1 MGIHN
6 LDRMFSPKSI
16 AVIGAHQKPDS
27 IVDVMMR
34 NLKEGGFG
42 GEIFPV
48 NPHRSQIMGYNAFSS
63 VDAIPSPVDLGIIAT
78 DIADAPGIVE
88 SCGTAGMGGVVIVS
102 AGGKET
108 GAKGR
113 EIETA
118 IRQKAEAF
126 GLRVIGPNC
135 IGIINS
141 RTFLNASLSHRMPIP
156 GKTAFIS
163 QSGAICSSILDLSTT
178 DQIGFSHV
186 VSLGSMLDV
195 DFGDV
200 IDYLGSDPYVGSIV
214 MYVECLSHFRYFMS
228 AARAVSRV
236 KPIIAL
242 KSGRT
247 QSGAI
252 AAACHTGA
260 VAGVDAIYD
269 AAFKRAGIVRVKT
282 FEELFDCSELLAK
295 QPPPA
300 GAGLAIITNAGGP
313 GVMAVDMLQDYG
325 QAPAVLSSET
335 FQKLDQVLPAYWSR
349 SNPVDIMGDAS
360 PERYLKAVDIC
371 LNAPEVNG
379 VLVLFSPLAMSEPVR
394 IAASLSAYLQ
404 DKPKSV
410 ITSWMG
416 GESVKPA
423 RLIFNRASI
432 PTFDTPERAVRAFM
446 DLYRYARNI
455 EVLQEIPP
463 KFHRRLEF
471 NRDKARSL
479 VEAHIQSCCHEMT
492 EIESK
497 DLLAAY
503 GIPVNPALFAASE
516 DEAVQKAIET
526 GFPLALKIFPSA
538 ISHKSD
544 PNGIHL
550 NIQNPLEVRLA
561 FQNLMASAKSFHPL
575 PGIQGITHQPML
587 NLPHHELK
595 ISAKKDPDFGPVL
608 MFGTG
613 GDMFDVFKDHAF
625 ALPPINRHLA
635 RILIEETQISK
646 LLKGFRNLPSARIE
660 LLEEILMRVSQL
672 VTDIE
677 HIEELDINPLFL
689 GDTWASAVDAR
700 VIVGPSSTPSPLHL
714 VISPYPNEFEKKVFR
729 EGFGE
734 LLIRPIRPEDAPL
747 LLSLYESLSP
757 RSIYMRFFTPLRS
770 FQNSMLVRF
779 TQIDYDREIALV
791 AIQEI
796 EGEEKMLGVARVIL
810 DIKPRHGEFS
820 VIVSDAC
827 QGKGIGAELLSQ
839 CLSIAKGRGVESVM
853 GVVLTENTQML
864 TLGRK
869 LGFKIARVPC
879 TSEYELTIN
888 LKDAAKIT
896 V

>member
-1 MGIHN
+1 MSIHN
-6 LDRMFSPKSI
+6 LDRMFRPKSI
-16 AVIGAHQKPDS
+16 AVIGARQKPDS
-27 IVDVMMR
+27 IGAIIMR

-42 GEIFPV
+42 GDIFPV
-48 NPHRSQIMGYNAFSS
+48 NPRHSQIMGYKAFSS
-63 VDAIPSPVDLGIIAT
+63 VAAIPLPVDLGIIAT
-78 DIADAPGIVE
+78 DISEAPGIVE
-88 SCGTAGMGGVVIVS
+88 ACGIVAMGGVIIVS

-113 EIETA
+113 EIEAA
-118 IRQKAEAF
+118 IRRKADAF
-126 GLRVIGPNC
+126 GVRVIGPNC

-141 RTFLNASLSHRMPIP
+141 RSFLNASMSHHMPIP

-186 VSLGSMLDV
+186 ISLGSMLDV
-195 DFGDV
+195 GFGDV

-214 MYVECLSHFRYFMS
+214 MYVECLSHFRNFMS

-247 QSGAI
+247 HSGAI
-252 AAACHTGA
+252 AAASHTGA

-300 GAGLAIITNAGGP
+300 GTGLAIITNAGGP

-325 QAPAVLSSET
+325 QEPAVLSSDT

-360 PERYLKAVDIC
+360 PERYMKAVDIC
-371 LNAPEVNG
+371 LNAPEVSG
-379 VLVLFSPLAMSEPVR
+379 LLILFSPLAMSEPVR

-423 RLIFNRASI
+423 RLIFNRAGI

-471 NRDKARSL
+471 DRDKARYL
-479 VEAHIQSCCHEMT
+479 VDAHIQSGCHEMP

-497 DLLAAY
+497 ALLAAY
-503 GIPVNPALFAASE
+503 GIPVNPA
-516 DEAVQKAIET
+516 
-526 GFPLALKIFPSA
+526 PS
-538 ISHKSD
+538 
-544 PNGIHL
+544 
-550 NIQNPLEVRLA
+550 
-561 FQNLMASAKSFHPL
+561 M
-575 PGIQGITHQPML
+575 
-587 NLPHHELK
+587 PHHELK
-595 ISAKKDPDFGPVL
+595 IGAKKDPDFGPVL
-608 MFGTG
+608 IFGTG
-613 GDMFDVFKDHAF
+613 GNMSDVFSDHAY

-635 RILIEETQISK
+635 RKLIEETQISR
-646 LLKGFRNLPSARIE
+646 LLGGFRNLPPANIE

-689 GDTWASAVDAR
+689 GDTWASVVNAR
-700 VIVGPSSTPSPLHL
+700 VIVKPSSTPSPLHL
-714 VISPYPNEFEKKVFR
+714 VISPYPNEFENIVFR

-796 EGEEKMLGVARVIL
+796 EGEEKMLGVSRVIL
-810 DIKPRHGEFS
+810 DIKQSHAEFA

-839 CLSIAKGRGVESVM
+839 CLTIAKGRGIESVM

-864 TLGRK
+864 ALGRK
-869 LGFKIARVPC
+869 LGFKISRVPGA
-879 TSEYELTIN
+879 SEYELTIN
-888 LKDAAKIT
+888 FKDAAKT
-896 V
+896 ST

>member
-6 LDRMFSPKSI
+6 LDRMFRPKSI
-16 AVIGAHQKPDS
+16 AVIGARQKPDS
-27 IVDVMMR
+27 IGAIMMR

-42 GEIFPV
+42 GDIFPV
-48 NPHRSQIMGYNAFSS
+48 NSRRSHIMGYKTFNS

-78 DIADAPGIVE
+78 DITTAPGIVE
-88 SCGTAGMGGVVIVS
+88 ACGIVGMGGVVIVS

-113 EIETA
+113 KIEAA
-118 IRQKAEAF
+118 IRKKAEAF

-141 RTFLNASLSHRMPIP
+141 RLFLNASMFHRMQDVSSGP

-163 QSGAICSSILDLSTT
+163 QSGGICSSILDLSVT
-178 DQIGFSHV
+178 DRIGFSHV
-186 VSLGSMLDV
+186 ISLGSMLDV
-195 DFGDV
+195 NFGDV

-214 MYVECLSHFRYFMS
+214 MYVECLSHLRNFMS

-236 KPIIAL
+236 KPIIAI
-242 KSGRT
+242 KAGRT
-247 QSGAI
+247 PSGAI
-252 AAACHTGA
+252 AAASHTGA

-295 QPPPA
+295 QPQPA
-300 GAGLAIITNAGGP
+300 GTGLAIITNAGGH

-335 FQKLDQVLPAYWSR
+335 LQKLGQVLPAYWSR
-349 SNPVDIMGDAS
+349 SNPVDILGNAT

-371 LNAPEVNG
+371 LNAPEVSG

-394 IAASLSAYLQ
+394 IAESLSTYFQ
-404 DKPKSV
+404 GKTKSI

-416 GESVKPA
+416 GESVEPA
-423 RLIFNRASI
+423 RLIFNRAGI

-471 NRDKARSL
+471 NRDKARCI
-479 VEAHIQSCCHEMT
+479 VEAHIQSGRHEMT
-492 EIESK
+492 EIDSK

-503 GIPVNPALFAASE
+503 GIPVNP
-516 DEAVQKAIET
+516 VPT
-526 GFPLALKIFPSA
+526 
-538 ISHKSD
+538 
-544 PNGIHL
+544 
-550 NIQNPLEVRLA
+550 
-561 FQNLMASAKSFHPL
+561 
-575 PGIQGITHQPML
+575 
-587 NLPHHELK
+587 LPHHELR
-595 ISAKKDPDFGPVL
+595 IGAKKNPDFGPVL
-608 MFGTG
+608 VFGTG
-613 GDMFDVFKDHAF
+613 GNLSDLFKDHAF

-635 RILIEETQISK
+635 RLLIAESQISK
-646 LLKGFRNLPSARIE
+646 RLGGSRNLPSACME

-689 GDTWASAVDAR
+689 GDTWASVVGAR
-700 VIVGPSSTPSPLHL
+700 VIVMHSSTPSPLHL
-714 VISPYPNEFEKKVFR
+714 IISPYPNEFENKVFR

-757 RSIYMRFFTPLRS
+757 HSIYMRFFTPLRS
-770 FQNSMLVRF
+770 FQHSMLVRY

-810 DIKPRHGEFS
+810 DIKQRHGEFA

-839 CLSIAKGRGVESVM
+839 CLSIAKGRGIESVM

-864 TLGRK
+864 ALGKK
-869 LGFKIARVPC
+869 LGFKIARVPDA
-879 TSEYELTIN
+879 SEYELTIN
-888 LKDAAKIT
+888 FKDAAKMT
-896 V
+896 A

>member
-1 MGIHN
+1 MAFTHQKGDIFMGIHN
-6 LDRMFSPKSI
+6 LDRIFNPKSI
-16 AVIGAHQKPDS
+16 AVIGARLKPDS
-27 IVDVMMR
+27 VGAIMMR

-48 NPHRSQIMGYNAFSS
+48 NPRRSEIMGYKSFSS
-63 VDAIPSPVDLGIIAT
+63 VEAIPSPVDLGIIAT

-88 SCGTAGMGGVVIVS
+88 ACGIAGMGGVVIVS

-108 GAKGR
+108 GVKGR
-113 EIETA
+113 QIEAT
-118 IRQKAEAF
+118 ILQKAEPF

-141 RTFLNASLSHRMPIP
+141 RTFLNASMSRRMPIP

-163 QSGAICSSILDLSTT
+163 QSGAICSSILDLSTS

-200 IDYLGSDPYVGSIV
+200 IDYLGSDPYVSSIV
-214 MYVECLSHFRYFMS
+214 MYVECLVRFRNFMS

-236 KPIIAL
+236 KPIIVL

-247 QSGAI
+247 HFGSI
-252 AAACHTGA
+252 AAAAHSGA
-260 VAGVDAIYD
+260 VSGVDAIYD

-295 QPPPA
+295 QSPPT
-300 GAGLAIITNAGGP
+300 GTGLAVITNAGGP

-325 QAPAVLSSET
+325 QAPAALCPET
-335 FQKLDQVLPAYWSR
+335 FQKLDQALPAYWSR

-371 LNAPEVNG
+371 LNAPEVSG
-379 VLVLFSPLAMSEPVR
+379 VLVLFSPLAMSEPSQ
-394 IAASLSAYLQ
+394 IAESLCTYLQ
-404 DKPKSV
+404 DKPKVV

-416 GESVKPA
+416 GESVAPA
-423 RLIFNRASI
+423 RLVFNRAGI

-446 DLYRYARNI
+446 DLYRYAQNI
-455 EVLQEIPP
+455 AVLQEIPP

-471 NRDKARSL
+471 DRNKARAL
-479 VEAHIQSCCHEMT
+479 VNTHIQECRSEIT
-492 EIESK
+492 EAESK

-503 GIPVNPALFAASE
+503 GIPFDP
-516 DEAVQKAIET
+516 
-526 GFPLALKIFPSA
+526 PPS
-538 ISHKSD
+538 
-544 PNGIHL
+544 
-550 NIQNPLEVRLA
+550 
-561 FQNLMASAKSFHPL
+561 L
-575 PGIQGITHQPML
+575 PY
-587 NLPHHELK
+587 HELK
-595 ISAKKDPDFGPVL
+595 IGAKKDADFGPVL
-608 MFGTG
+608 FFGTG
-613 GDMFDVFKDHAF
+613 GNLSDVFGDVAF

-635 RILIEETQISK
+635 KLCIQETRICKILGET
-646 LLKGFRNLPSARIE
+646 RHLPSACME
-660 LLEEILMRVSQL
+660 LLEEILMRLSQL

-677 HIEELDINPLFL
+677 HIAEIEINPLLL
-689 GDTWASAVDAR
+689 GDTWAAAVNTR
-700 VIVGPSSTPSPLHL
+700 VTIKPSPTPSPLHL
-714 VISPYPNEFEKKVFR
+714 VISPYPNEFENKVFR

-734 LLIRPIRPEDAPL
+734 LLVRPIRPEDAPL
-747 LLSLYESLSP
+747 LRSLYESLSP

-791 AIQEI
+791 AIQEND
-796 EGEEKMLGVARVIL
+796 GVEKMLGVSRVIL
-810 DIKPRHGEFS
+810 DVRQNHAEFA
-820 VIVSDAC
+820 VLVSDAC

-839 CLSIAKGRGVESVM
+839 CLSIANGRGIETVV
-853 GVVLTENTQML
+853 GVVLAENTQML
-864 TLGRK
+864 ALGRK
-869 LGFKIARVPC
+869 LGFKVARVPGC
-879 TSEYELTIN
+879 SEYELTIN
-888 LKDAAKIT
+888 FKEAAKMA

>member
-1 MGIHN
+1 
-6 LDRMFSPKSI
+6 
-16 AVIGAHQKPDS
+16 
-27 IVDVMMR
+27 
-34 NLKEGGFG
+34 
-42 GEIFPV
+42 
-48 NPHRSQIMGYNAFSS
+48 
-63 VDAIPSPVDLGIIAT
+63 VDLGIIAT
-78 DIADAPGIVE
+78 DITEAPGIVE
-88 SCGTAGMGGVVIVS
+88 ACGIAGMGGVVIVS
-102 AGGKET
+102 AGGKEA
-108 GAKGR
+108 GVKGI
-113 EIETA
+113 EIESA
-118 IRQKAEAF
+118 IRQKAEPY

-141 RTFLNASLSHRMPIP
+141 RTFLNASMSHRMPIP

-163 QSGAICSSILDLSTT
+163 QSGAICSSILDLSTS
-178 DQIGFSHV
+178 DQRRSASVGFSHV

-214 MYVECLSHFRYFMS
+214 MYIECLSHFRNFMS

-247 QSGAI
+247 KSGAI
-252 AAACHTGA
+252 AAASHTGA

-269 AAFKRAGIVRVKT
+269 AAFKRAGIVRVRT
-282 FEELFDCSELLAK
+282 FEELFDCSELLTK

-300 GAGLAIITNAGGP
+300 SPGLAIISNAGGP

-325 QAPAVLSSET
+325 QEPAALSSET
-335 FQKLDQVLPAYWSR
+335 LQKLDQVLPAYWSR

-371 LNAPEVNG
+371 LNAPEVSG
-379 VLVLFSPLAMSEPVR
+379 VLVLFSPLAMSEPTQ
-394 IAASLSAYLQ
+394 IAESLSAYLQ

-410 ITSWMG
+410 ITSWLG
-416 GESVKPA
+416 GESIAPA
-423 RLIFNRASI
+423 RLIFNRAGI

-471 NRDKARSL
+471 NRDTARSL
-479 VEAHIQSCCHEMT
+479 VEAQIQSGRDEMT
-492 EIESK
+492 GTESK

-503 GIPVNPALFAASE
+503 GIPVNPVL
-516 DEAVQKAIET
+516 T
-526 GFPLALKIFPSA
+526 
-538 ISHKSD
+538 
-544 PNGIHL
+544 
-550 NIQNPLEVRLA
+550 
-561 FQNLMASAKSFHPL
+561 
-575 PGIQGITHQPML
+575 
-587 NLPHHELK
+587 LPHHELK
-595 ISAKKDPDFGPVL
+595 IGANKDPDFGPILV
-608 MFGTG
+608 FGTG
-613 GDMFDVFKDHAF
+613 GDLSDVFRDHAF

-635 RILIEETQISK
+635 RILIEETKISK
-646 LLKGFRNLPSARIE
+646 FFAGSRNMPSACIE

-689 GDTWASAVDAR
+689 GDSWASAVDAR
-700 VIVGPSSTPSPLHL
+700 VIVKPSSTPSPLHL
-714 VISPYPNEFEKKVFR
+714 VISPYPNEFENKVFR

-791 AIQEI
+791 AIQEF
-796 EGEEKMLGVARVIL
+796 EGEEKMLGVSRVIQ
-810 DIKPRHGEFS
+810 DIKQNHAEFA

-839 CLSIAKGRGVESVM
+839 CLSIAKGRGIENVM
-853 GVVLTENTQML
+853 GVVLTENKQML
-864 TLGRK
+864 ALGRK
-869 LGFKIARVPC
+869 LGFKIARVPGS
-879 TSEYELTIN
+879 SEYELTIN
-888 LKDAAKIT
+888 FKDAAKMT

>member
-6 LDRMFSPKSI
+6 IDRMFRPKSI
-16 AVIGAHQKPDS
+16 AVIGARQKPDS
-27 IVDVMMR
+27 IGAIMMR

-48 NPHRSQIMGYNAFSS
+48 NPRRSQIMGYKAFSS
-63 VDAIPSPVDLGIIAT
+63 VDMIPSPVDLGIIAT

-88 SCGTAGMGGVVIVS
+88 ACGNAGMGGVVIVS

-108 GAKGR
+108 GEKGR
-113 EIETA
+113 QIETA

-135 IGIINS
+135 IGIISS
-141 RTFLNASLSHRMPIP
+141 RSFLNASLSHRMPIP

-163 QSGAICSSILDLSTT
+163 QSGAVCSSILDLSTT
-178 DQIGFSHV
+178 DQVGFSHV
-186 VSLGSMLDV
+186 VNLGSMLDV

-214 MYVECLSHFRYFMS
+214 MYVECLSHFRNFMS

-252 AAACHTGA
+252 AAASHTGA
-260 VAGVDAIYD
+260 AAGIDAIYD

-335 FQKLDQVLPAYWSR
+335 SQKLDQVLPAYWSR

-371 LNAPEVNG
+371 LNAPEVSG

-394 IAASLSAYLQ
+394 IAESLSAYLQ

-416 GESVKPA
+416 GESVAPA
-423 RLIFNRASI
+423 RLIFNRAGI

-479 VEAHIQSCCHEMT
+479 VESHIQSGRHEMT

-503 GIPVNPALFAASE
+503 GIPVNPVL
-516 DEAVQKAIET
+516 T
-526 GFPLALKIFPSA
+526 
-538 ISHKSD
+538 
-544 PNGIHL
+544 
-550 NIQNPLEVRLA
+550 
-561 FQNLMASAKSFHPL
+561 
-575 PGIQGITHQPML
+575 
-587 NLPHHELK
+587 LPHHELK
-595 ISAKKDPDFGPVL
+595 IGAKKDPDFGPVL
-608 MFGTG
+608 VFGTG
-613 GDMFDVFKDHAF
+613 GSLSDVFRDHAF

-635 RILIEETQISK
+635 RILIEETKISR
-646 LLKGFRNLPSARIE
+646 LLGGFRNLPSVRIE

-700 VIVGPSSTPSPLHL
+700 VIVRPSSTPSPLHL
-714 VISPYPNEFEKKVFR
+714 VISPYPNEFENKVTR

-747 LLSLYESLSP
+747 LLALYESLSP

-796 EGEEKMLGVARVIL
+796 EGEEKMLGVSRVIL
-810 DIKPRHGEFS
+810 DIKQSHAEFA

-839 CLSIAKGRGVESVM
+839 CLSIAKRRGVESVM

-864 TLGRK
+864 ALGKK

-888 LKDAAKIT
+888 FKDAAKMT

>member
-6 LDRMFSPKSI
+6 LDRMFRPKSI
-16 AVIGAHQKPDS
+16 AVIGARQKPDS
-27 IVDVMMR
+27 IGAIMMR

-48 NPHRSQIMGYNAFSS
+48 NPRRSQIMGYKAFSS
-63 VDAIPSPVDLGIIAT
+63 VDMIPSPVDLGIIAT

-88 SCGTAGMGGVVIVS
+88 ACGNAGMGGVVIVS

-108 GAKGR
+108 GEKGR
-113 EIETA
+113 QIETA

-135 IGIINS
+135 IGIISS
-141 RTFLNASLSHRMPIP
+141 RSFLNASLSHRMPIP

-178 DQIGFSHV
+178 DQVGFSHV

-214 MYVECLSHFRYFMS
+214 MYVECLSHFRNFMS

-252 AAACHTGA
+252 AAASHTGA
-260 VAGVDAIYD
+260 AAGIDAIYD

-335 FQKLDQVLPAYWSR
+335 SQKLDQVLPAYWSR

-371 LNAPEVNG
+371 LNAPEVSG

-394 IAASLSAYLQ
+394 IAESLSAYLQ

-416 GESVKPA
+416 GESVVPA
-423 RLIFNRASI
+423 RLIFNRAGI

-446 DLYRYARNI
+446 
-455 EVLQEIPP
+455 
-463 KFHRRLEF
+463 
-471 NRDKARSL
+471 
-479 VEAHIQSCCHEMT
+479 
-492 EIESK
+492 
-497 DLLAAY
+497 
-503 GIPVNPALFAASE
+503 
-516 DEAVQKAIET
+516 ET
-526 GFPLALKIFPSA
+526 
-538 ISHKSD
+538 
-544 PNGIHL
+544 
-550 NIQNPLEVRLA
+550 
-561 FQNLMASAKSFHPL
+561 
-575 PGIQGITHQPML
+575 
-587 NLPHHELK
+587 
-595 ISAKKDPDFGPVL
+595 
-608 MFGTG
+608 
-613 GDMFDVFKDHAF
+613 
-625 ALPPINRHLA
+625 
-635 RILIEETQISK
+635 
-646 LLKGFRNLPSARIE
+646 
-660 LLEEILMRVSQL
+660 
-672 VTDIE
+672 
-677 HIEELDINPLFL
+677 
-689 GDTWASAVDAR
+689 
-700 VIVGPSSTPSPLHL
+700 
-714 VISPYPNEFEKKVFR
+714 
-729 EGFGE
+729 
-734 LLIRPIRPEDAPL
+734 
-747 LLSLYESLSP
+747 
-757 RSIYMRFFTPLRS
+757 
-770 FQNSMLVRF
+770 
-779 TQIDYDREIALV
+779 
-791 AIQEI
+791 
-796 EGEEKMLGVARVIL
+796 
-810 DIKPRHGEFS
+810 S
-820 VIVSDAC
+820 V
-827 QGKGIGAELLSQ
+827 
-839 CLSIAKGRGVESVM
+839 
-853 GVVLTENTQML
+853 
-864 TLGRK
+864 
-869 LGFKIARVPC
+869 
-879 TSEYELTIN
+879 
-888 LKDAAKIT
+888 
-896 V
+896 

>member
-6 LDRMFSPKSI
+6 LDRMFRPKSI
-16 AVIGAHQKPDS
+16 AVIGARQKPDS
-27 IVDVMMR
+27 IGAIMMR

-48 NPHRSQIMGYNAFSS
+48 NPRRSHLMGYKAFNS
-63 VDAIPSPVDLGIIAT
+63 VDAIPSPVDLGIIAS
-78 DIADAPGIVE
+78 DIRTAPGIVE
-88 SCGTAGMGGVVIVS
+88 ACGIAGMGGVVIVS

-108 GAKGR
+108 GAKGTK
-113 EIETA
+113 IEAA
-118 IRQKAEAF
+118 IRKKAEAF

-141 RTFLNASLSHRMPIP
+141 RTFLNASMFHRMPIP
-156 GKTAFIS
+156 GKTAFVS
-163 QSGAICSSILDLSTT
+163 QSGAICSSILDLSVT
-178 DQIGFSHV
+178 DRIGFSHV
-186 VSLGSMLDV
+186 ISLGSMLDV
-195 DFGDV
+195 NFGDV

-214 MYVECLSHFRYFMS
+214 MYVECLSHLRNFMS

-236 KPIIAL
+236 KPIIAI
-242 KSGRT
+242 KAGRT
-247 QSGAI
+247 PSGAV
-252 AAACHTGA
+252 AAASHTGA

-295 QPPPA
+295 QPQPA
-300 GAGLAIITNAGGP
+300 GTGLAIITNAGGP

-335 FQKLDQVLPAYWSR
+335 LQKLGQVLPAYWSR
-349 SNPVDIMGDAS
+349 SNPVDILGNAT

-371 LNAPEVNG
+371 LNAPEVSG
-379 VLVLFSPLAMSEPVR
+379 VLVLFSPLAMSDPVR
-394 IAASLSAYLQ
+394 IAESLSTYYQ
-404 DKPKSV
+404 DKTKSI

-416 GESVKPA
+416 GESVEPA
-423 RLIFNRASI
+423 RLIFNRAGI

-471 NRDKARSL
+471 NRDKARCL
-479 VEAHIQSCCHEMT
+479 VDAHIQSGRHEMT

-503 GIPVNPALFAASE
+503 GISVNP
-516 DEAVQKAIET
+516 VPT
-526 GFPLALKIFPSA
+526 
-538 ISHKSD
+538 
-544 PNGIHL
+544 
-550 NIQNPLEVRLA
+550 
-561 FQNLMASAKSFHPL
+561 
-575 PGIQGITHQPML
+575 
-587 NLPHHELK
+587 LPHHELR
-595 ISAKKDPDFGPVL
+595 IGAKKDPDFGPVL

-613 GDMFDVFKDHAF
+613 GNLSDLYKDHAF

-635 RILIEETQISK
+635 RLLVEETQISK
-646 LLKGFRNLPSARIE
+646 LLGGGCRNRPSACME

-689 GDTWASAVDAR
+689 GDTWASVVGAR
-700 VIVGPSSTPSPLHL
+700 VIVMPSSSPSPLHL
-714 VISPYPNEFEKKVFR
+714 VISPYPNEFENKVFR

-757 RSIYMRFFTPLRS
+757 HSIYMRFFTPLKS
-770 FQNSMLVRF
+770 FQHSMLVRY

-810 DIKPRHGEFS
+810 DIKQRHGEFA

-839 CLSIAKGRGVESVM
+839 CLSIAKGRGIESVM

-864 TLGRK
+864 ALGKK
-869 LGFKIARVPC
+869 LGFKIARVPDAG
-879 TSEYELTIN
+879 EYELTIN
-888 LKDAAKIT
+888 FKDAAKT
-896 V
+896 KS

>member
-6 LDRMFSPKSI
+6 LDRMFKPKSI
-16 AVIGAHQKPDS
+16 AVIGARLKPDS
-27 IVDVMMR
+27 IGAIMMR
-34 NLKEGGFG
+34 NLKEGGFD

-48 NPHRSQIMGYNAFSS
+48 NPRRSQIMGYKAFTS
-63 VDAIPSPVDLGIIAT
+63 VEAIPTPVDLGIIAT
-78 DIADAPGIVE
+78 DITDAPRVVEACGI
-88 SCGTAGMGGVVIVS
+88 AGMGGVVIIS

-113 EIETA
+113 EIEAA

-141 RTFLNASLSHRMPIP
+141 RTFLNASMSQRMPIP

-186 VSLGSMLDV
+186 ISLGSMLDV
-195 DFGDV
+195 DFGDM

-214 MYVECLSHFRYFMS
+214 MYVECLSHFRNFMS

-252 AAACHTGA
+252 AAASHTGA
-260 VAGVDAIYD
+260 VAGDDAIYD

-295 QPPPA
+295 QPPPS
-300 GAGLAIITNAGGP
+300 GTSLAIITNAGGP

-325 QAPAVLSSET
+325 QAPAVLSVET
-335 FQKLDQVLPAYWSR
+335 LQKLGQILPVYWSR

-360 PERYLKAVDIC
+360 PERYMKAVDIC
-371 LNAPEVNG
+371 LNAPEVSG
-379 VLVLFSPLAMSEPVR
+379 VLVLFSPLAMSEPTQ
-394 IAASLSAYLQ
+394 IAESLCAYLQ
-404 DKPKSV
+404 DKSNAV

-416 GESVKPA
+416 GESVAPA
-423 RLIFNRASI
+423 RLVFNRAGI

-463 KFHRRLEF
+463 KIHRRLVF
-471 NRDKARSL
+471 NRDKARNL
-479 VEAHIQSCCHEMT
+479 VDAQLLNGRHEMT
-492 EIESK
+492 GVESK
-497 DLLAAY
+497 SLLDSY
-503 GIPVNPALFAASE
+503 GIPVSPVL
-516 DEAVQKAIET
+516 T
-526 GFPLALKIFPSA
+526 LL
-538 ISHKSD
+538 
-544 PNGIHL
+544 
-550 NIQNPLEVRLA
+550 
-561 FQNLMASAKSFHPL
+561 
-575 PGIQGITHQPML
+575 
-587 NLPHHELK
+587 HHELR
-595 ISAKKDPDFGPVL
+595 IGAKKDPDFGPVL

-613 GDMFDVFKDHAF
+613 GDLSDVFRDHAF

-635 RILIEETQISK
+635 RILIEETKISK
-646 LLKGFRNLPSARIE
+646 LFAESRNIPSACIE
-660 LLEEILMRVSQL
+660 LLEEILMRLSQI

-677 HIEELDINPLFL
+677 HIEEIDINPLFL
-689 GDTWASAVDAR
+689 GDSWASAVNAR
-700 VIVGPSSTPSPLHL
+700 VIVRRSSAPSPLHL
-714 VISPYPNEFEKKVFR
+714 VISPYPNEFENKMFR
-729 EGFGE
+729 EGVGE
-734 LLIRPIRPEDAPL
+734 LLIRPIRPEDASL

-796 EGEEKMLGVARVIL
+796 AGEEKMLGVARIIL
-810 DIKPRHGEFS
+810 DVKQSYAEFA

-827 QGKGIGAELLSQ
+827 HGKGIGAELLSQ
-839 CLSIAKGRGVESVM
+839 CLTIAKGRGIECVM
-853 GVVLTENTQML
+853 GLVLPENTQML
-864 TLGRK
+864 ALGRK
-869 LGFKIARVPC
+869 LGFKIARVPGS
-879 TSEYELTIN
+879 SEYELTIN
-888 LKDAAKIT
+888 FKDAAKMT

>member
-6 LDRMFSPKSI
+6 LDRMFRPKSI
-16 AVIGAHQKPDS
+16 AVIGARQKPDS
-27 IVDVMMR
+27 IGAVMMR
-34 NLKEGGFG
+34 NLKEGGFA

-48 NPHRSQIMGYNAFSS
+48 NPRRSQIMGYKTFPSI
-63 VDAIPSPVDLGIIAT
+63 DAIPSSVDLGIIAT
-78 DIADAPGIVE
+78 DITEAPGIVE
-88 SCGTAGMGGVVIVS
+88 ACGAAGMGGVVIVS
-102 AGGKET
+102 AGGKES
-108 GAKGR
+108 GATGR
-113 EIETA
+113 EIEA
-118 IRQKAEAF
+118 DIRRKAEAS

-135 IGIINS
+135 IGIISS
-141 RTFLNASLSHRMPIP
+141 RTFLNASMFQRMPIP

-163 QSGAICSSILDLSTT
+163 QSGAICSSILDLSNT
-178 DQIGFSHV
+178 DRIGFSHMI
-186 VSLGSMLDV
+186 SLGSMLDV
-195 DFGDV
+195 NFGDI

-214 MYVECLSHFRYFMS
+214 MYVECLSHIRNFMS

-242 KSGRT
+242 KAGRT

-252 AAACHTGA
+252 AAASHTGA

-282 FEELFDCSELLAK
+282 FEELFDCSEMLAK
-295 QPPPA
+295 QPQPS
-300 GAGLAIITNAGGP
+300 GTGLAIITNAGGP

-325 QAPAVLSSET
+325 QAPATLSPET
-335 FQKLDQVLPAYWSR
+335 LQRLDQELPAYWSR

-360 PERYLKAVDIC
+360 SERYLKAVDIC
-371 LNAPEVNG
+371 LSAPEVSG
-379 VLVLFSPLAMSEPVR
+379 VLVLFSPLAMSEPVH
-394 IAASLSAYLQ
+394 IAESLSAYLQ

-416 GESVKPA
+416 GESVEPA
-423 RLIFNRASI
+423 RLIFNRAGI

-455 EVLQEIPP
+455 ETLQQIPP

-471 NRDKARSL
+471 NRDKARCL
-479 VEAHIQSCCHEMT
+479 VDAHIHSGRYEMT

-497 DLLAAY
+497 ELLAAY
-503 GIPVNPALFAASE
+503 GIPVNPAL
-516 DEAVQKAIET
+516 
-526 GFPLALKIFPSA
+526 
-538 ISHKSD
+538 
-544 PNGIHL
+544 
-550 NIQNPLEVRLA
+550 
-561 FQNLMASAKSFHPL
+561 
-575 PGIQGITHQPML
+575 

-595 ISAKKDPDFGPVL
+595 IGTKKDPDFGPVL
-608 MFGTG
+608 VFGTG
-613 GDMFDVFKDHAF
+613 GDLSDVFRDHAF
-625 ALPPINRHLA
+625 TLPPINRHLA
-635 RILIEETQISK
+635 RICIEETRISK
-646 LLKGFRNLPSARIE
+646 LFAGFRNLPPVSIE

-689 GDTWASAVDAR
+689 GDTWASAVNVR
-700 VIVGPSSTPSPLHL
+700 VVVIPSSTPSPLHL
-714 VISPYPNEFEKKVFR
+714 VISPYPNEFENKVFR

-791 AIQEI
+791 AIQET
-796 EGEEKMLGVARVIL
+796 ERKEKMLGVARVIL
-810 DIKPRHGEFS
+810 DIKQHHGEFA
-820 VIVSDAC
+820 VIVSDVC

-839 CLSIAKGRGVESVM
+839 CLSIAKGRGIESVM
-853 GVVLTENTQML
+853 GVVLAENTQML
-864 TLGRK
+864 ALGRK
-869 LGFKIARVPC
+869 LGFKIVRMAGA
-879 TSEYELTIN
+879 SEYELTIN
-888 LKDAAKIT
+888 FKDAGKIPA
-896 V
+896 

>member
-6 LDRMFSPKSI
+6 LDRMFRPKSI
-16 AVIGAHQKPDS
+16 AVIGARQKPDS
-27 IVDVMMR
+27 IGAIMMR

-42 GEIFPV
+42 GDIFPV
-48 NPHRSQIMGYNAFSS
+48 NPRRSHIMGYKAFSS
-63 VDAIPSPVDLGIIAT
+63 VDAIPSPVDLGIIVTNIKA
-78 DIADAPGIVE
+78 APGIVE
-88 SCGTAGMGGVVIVS
+88 ACGIVGMGGVVIVS

-113 EIETA
+113 KIEAA
-118 IRQKAEAF
+118 IRKKAESF
-126 GLRVIGPNC
+126 GLRVIGPNS

-141 RTFLNASLSHRMPIP
+141 RTFLNASLFHRMQDVSSGP

-163 QSGAICSSILDLSTT
+163 QSGGICSSILDLSIT
-178 DQIGFSHV
+178 DRIGFSHV
-186 VSLGSMLDV
+186 ISLGSMLDV
-195 DFGDV
+195 NFGDV

-214 MYVECLSHFRYFMS
+214 MYVECLSHLRNFMS

-236 KPIIAL
+236 KPIIAI
-242 KSGRT
+242 KAGRT

-252 AAACHTGA
+252 AAASHTGA

-295 QPPPA
+295 QPQPA
-300 GAGLAIITNAGGP
+300 GTGLAIITNAGGP

-335 FQKLDQVLPAYWSR
+335 LQKLGQVLPVYWSR
-349 SNPVDIMGDAS
+349 SNPVDILGNAT

-371 LNAPEVNG
+371 LNAPEVSG
-379 VLVLFSPLAMSEPVR
+379 VLVLFSPLATSEPVR
-394 IAASLSAYLQ
+394 IAESLSTYFQ
-404 DKPKSV
+404 DKTKSI

-416 GESVKPA
+416 GESVEPA
-423 RLIFNRASI
+423 RLIFNRAGI

-455 EVLQEIPP
+455 KVLQEIPP

-471 NRDKARSL
+471 NRDKARCL
-479 VEAHIQSCCHEMT
+479 VDTCIQSNRHEMT
-492 EIESK
+492 VAESK

-503 GIPVNPALFAASE
+503 GIPVTPVL
-516 DEAVQKAIET
+516 T
-526 GFPLALKIFPSA
+526 
-538 ISHKSD
+538 
-544 PNGIHL
+544 
-550 NIQNPLEVRLA
+550 
-561 FQNLMASAKSFHPL
+561 
-575 PGIQGITHQPML
+575 
-587 NLPHHELK
+587 LPHHELK
-595 ISAKKDPDFGPVL
+595 IGAKKDPDFGPVL
-608 MFGTG
+608 VFGTG
-613 GDMFDVFKDHAF
+613 GDLSELFKDHAF

-646 LLKGFRNLPSARIE
+646 FLKGYRNLPSACME

-689 GDTWASAVDAR
+689 GDTWASVADAR
-700 VIVGPSSTPSPLHL
+700 VIVKPSSTPSPLHL
-714 VISPYPNEFEKKVFR
+714 IISPYPNEFENKVFR

-757 RSIYMRFFTPLRS
+757 HSIYMRFFTPLRS
-770 FQNSMLVRF
+770 FQHSMLVRF

-810 DIKPRHGEFS
+810 DIKQRHSEFS
-820 VIVSDAC
+820 IIVSDAC

-839 CLSIAKGRGVESVM
+839 CLSIAKGRGIESVM
-853 GVVLTENTQML
+853 GVVLTENTQMIA
-864 TLGRK
+864 LGKK
-869 LGFKIARVPC
+869 LGFKIARVPDA
-879 TSEYELTIN
+879 SEYELTIN
-888 LKDAAKIT
+888 FKDAAK
-896 V
+896 

>member
-1 MGIHN
+1 MEPRRRTGKPDHLAPGLWLPTFFLQLFHYQGGIFMGIHN
-6 LDRMFSPKSI
+6 LDRMFRPKSI
-16 AVIGAHQKPDS
+16 AVIGARQKPDS
-27 IVDVMMR
+27 IGAIMMR

-48 NPHRSQIMGYNAFSS
+48 NPRRSQILGYKAFRS
-63 VDAIPSPVDLGIIAT
+63 VEAIPFPVDLGIIAT
-78 DIADAPGIVE
+78 DITDAPRIVE
-88 SCGTAGMGGVVIVS
+88 ACGIAGMGGVVIVS

-108 GAKGR
+108 GVKGR
-113 EIETA
+113 EIEAA
-118 IRQKAEAF
+118 ISQKAAAH
-126 GLRVIGPNC
+126 GLRVIGPNS

-141 RTFLNASLSHRMPIP
+141 RTFLNASMSHRMPIP

-163 QSGAICSSILDLSTT
+163 QSGAICSSILDLSTS
-178 DQIGFSHV
+178 DQRRSASVGFSHV

-214 MYVECLSHFRYFMS
+214 MYVECLSHLRNFMS

-252 AAACHTGA
+252 AAASHTGA

-300 GAGLAIITNAGGP
+300 GTGLAIITNAGGP

-325 QAPAVLSSET
+325 QAPVALSSET
-335 FQKLDQVLPAYWSR
+335 LQKLDQALPAYWSR
-349 SNPVDIMGDAS
+349 SNPVDIMGDAR

-371 LNAPEVNG
+371 LNAPEVSG

-394 IAASLSAYLQ
+394 IAESLSAYLQ
-404 DKPKSV
+404 DKSKSV

-416 GESVKPA
+416 GESVAPA
-423 RLIFNRASI
+423 RLIFNRAGI

-479 VEAHIQSCCHEMT
+479 VESLIQSSRHEMT
-492 EIESK
+492 GIESK
-497 DLLAAY
+497 ALLAAY
-503 GIPVNPALFAASE
+503 GIPINP
-516 DEAVQKAIET
+516 
-526 GFPLALKIFPSA
+526 FP
-538 ISHKSD
+538 
-544 PNGIHL
+544 
-550 NIQNPLEVRLA
+550 
-561 FQNLMASAKSFHPL
+561 
-575 PGIQGITHQPML
+575 T
-587 NLPHHELK
+587 LPHHELK
-595 ISAKKDPDFGPVL
+595 IGAKKDPDFGPVL
-608 MFGTG
+608 EFGTG
-613 GDMFDVFKDHAF
+613 GDLSDIYRDHAF

-635 RILIEETQISK
+635 RILVDETKISK
-646 LLKGFRNLPSARIE
+646 ILGGFRSLPSAPIE

-677 HIEELDINPLFL
+677 HIEELEINPLFL
-689 GDTWASAVDAR
+689 GDSWASAVDAR
-700 VIVGPSSTPSPLHL
+700 VIVRRSSTPSPLHL
-714 VISPYPNEFEKKVFR
+714 VISPYPNEFENKVFR
-729 EGFGE
+729 KGFGE

-770 FQNSMLVRF
+770 FQNSMLIRF

-796 EGEEKMLGVARVIL
+796 DGEEIMLGVARVIL
-810 DIKPRHGEFS
+810 DVKQRHAEFA

-839 CLSIAKGRGVESVM
+839 CLTIAKGRGIESVM
-853 GVVLTENTQML
+853 GLVLTENTQML

-869 LGFKIARVPC
+869 LGFKIARVPGS
-879 TSEYELTIN
+879 SEYELTIN
-888 LKDAAKIT
+888 FKDAVKMT

>member
-6 LDRMFSPKSI
+6 LDRMFRPKSV
-16 AVIGAHQKPDS
+16 AVIGARQKPDS
-27 IVDVMMR
+27 IGAVMMR

-48 NPHRSQIMGYNAFSS
+48 NPRRSQIMGYKAFTS
-63 VDAIPSPVDLGIIAT
+63 VEAIPTPVDLGIIAT
-78 DIADAPGIVE
+78 DITDAPRIVE
-88 SCGTAGMGGVVIVS
+88 ACGIAGRGGVVIISV
-102 AGGKET
+102 GGKET

-113 EIETA
+113 EIEAA

-141 RTFLNASLSHRMPIP
+141 YTFLNASMAHRMPIP

-195 DFGDV
+195 DFGDM

-214 MYVECLSHFRYFMS
+214 MYVECLSHFRNFMS

-252 AAACHTGA
+252 AAASHTGA
-260 VAGVDAIYD
+260 VAGDDAIYD

-300 GAGLAIITNAGGP
+300 GTSLAIITNAGGP

-325 QAPAVLSSET
+325 QAPAVLSAET
-335 FQKLDQVLPAYWSR
+335 LQKLGQILPVYWSR

-360 PERYLKAVDIC
+360 PERYLKTVDIC
-371 LNAPEVNG
+371 LNAPEVSG
-379 VLVLFSPLAMSEPVR
+379 VLVLFSPLAMSEPTQ
-394 IAASLSAYLQ
+394 IAESLSAYLQ
-404 DKPKSV
+404 DKSKSV

-416 GESVKPA
+416 GESVAPA
-423 RLIFNRASI
+423 RLIFNRAGI

-463 KFHRRLEF
+463 KIHRKLVF
-471 NRDKARSL
+471 NRDKARNL
-479 VEAHIQSCCHEMT
+479 VEAQILNGRHEMAGV
-492 EIESK
+492 ESK
-497 DLLAAY
+497 ILLDSY
-503 GIPVNPALFAASE
+503 GIPVSPVL
-516 DEAVQKAIET
+516 T
-526 GFPLALKIFPSA
+526 
-538 ISHKSD
+538 
-544 PNGIHL
+544 
-550 NIQNPLEVRLA
+550 
-561 FQNLMASAKSFHPL
+561 
-575 PGIQGITHQPML
+575 
-587 NLPHHELK
+587 LPHHELR
-595 ISAKKDPDFGPVL
+595 IGAKKDPDFGPVL

-613 GDMFDVFKDHAF
+613 GDLSDVFRDHAF

-635 RILIEETQISK
+635 RILIEETKISK
-646 LLKGFRNLPSARIE
+646 FFAGSRNMPSICIE
-660 LLEEILMRVSQL
+660 LLEEILMRISQL

-677 HIEELDINPLFL
+677 HIEEIDINPLFL
-689 GDTWASAVDAR
+689 GDSWASAVNAR
-700 VIVGPSSTPSPLHL
+700 VIVRRSSTPSPLHL
-714 VISPYPNEFEKKVFR
+714 VISPYPNEFENKVFR
-729 EGFGE
+729 EGVGE
-734 LLIRPIRPEDAPL
+734 LLIRPIRPEDASL

-796 EGEEKMLGVARVIL
+796 AGEEKMLGVARIIL
-810 DIKPRHGEFS
+810 DVKQSYAEFA

-827 QGKGIGAELLSQ
+827 HGKGIGAELLSQ
-839 CLSIAKGRGVESVM
+839 CLTIAKGRGIECVM
-853 GVVLTENTQML
+853 GLVLPENTQML
-864 TLGRK
+864 ALGRK
-869 LGFKIARVPC
+869 LGFKIARVPGA
-879 TSEYELTIN
+879 SEYELTIN
-888 LKDAAKIT
+888 FKDAAKMTI
-896 V
+896 

>member
-6 LDRMFSPKSI
+6 LDRMFRPKSI
-16 AVIGAHQKPDS
+16 AVIGARQKPDS
-27 IVDVMMR
+27 IGAIMMR

-48 NPHRSQIMGYNAFSS
+48 NPRRSQIMGYKAFGS
-63 VDAIPSPVDLGIIAT
+63 VEAIPFPVDLGIIAT
-78 DIADAPGIVE
+78 DIADAPGIIE
-88 SCGTAGMGGVVIVS
+88 ACGIAGMGGVVIVS
-102 AGGKET
+102 AGGKER
-108 GAKGR
+108 GAIGR
-113 EIETA
+113 EIESA
-118 IRQKAEAF
+118 ILRKAERY

-141 RTFLNASLSHRMPIP
+141 RTFLNASMSPRMPIP

-178 DQIGFSHV
+178 DQRRSASVGFSHM

-195 DFGDV
+195 DFGDM
-200 IDYLGSDPYVGSIV
+200 IDYLGSDPDVGSIV
-214 MYVECLSHFRYFMS
+214 MYVECLSHFRNFMS
-228 AARAVSRV
+228 AARAASRV

-252 AAACHTGA
+252 AAASHTGA

-282 FEELFDCSELLAK
+282 FEELFDCSELLTK
-295 QPPPA
+295 QQLPA

-325 QAPAVLSSET
+325 QAPVALSSET
-335 FQKLDQVLPAYWSR
+335 LQKLDQVLPTYWSR

-360 PERYLKAVDIC
+360 PECYLKAVDIC
-371 LNAPEVNG
+371 LNAPEVSG
-379 VLVLFSPLAMSEPVR
+379 VLVLFSPLAMSEPTQ

-410 ITSWMG
+410 FTSWMG
-416 GESVKPA
+416 GESIAPA
-423 RLIFNRASI
+423 RLLFHRAGI

-455 EVLQEIPP
+455 EMLQEIPP

-479 VEAHIQSCCHEMT
+479 VEAQIQSGRHDMT
-492 EIESK
+492 GIESK
-497 DLLAAY
+497 ALIAAY
-503 GIPVNPALFAASE
+503 GIPVTPVL
-516 DEAVQKAIET
+516 T
-526 GFPLALKIFPSA
+526 
-538 ISHKSD
+538 
-544 PNGIHL
+544 
-550 NIQNPLEVRLA
+550 
-561 FQNLMASAKSFHPL
+561 
-575 PGIQGITHQPML
+575 
-587 NLPHHELK
+587 LPHHELK
-595 ISAKKDPDFGPVL
+595 IGVKKDPDFGPVL
-608 MFGTG
+608 VFGIG
-613 GDMFDVFKDHAF
+613 GHLSEVFEDHAF

-635 RILIEETQISK
+635 RILIEETKISK
-646 LLKGFRNLPSARIE
+646 ILRGLRNLPPASIE

-677 HIEELDINPLFL
+677 HIEKLDINPLFL
-689 GDTWASAVDAR
+689 GDSWASAVDAS
-700 VIVGPSSTPSPLHL
+700 VIVRYSSTPSPLHL
-714 VISPYPNEFEKKVFR
+714 VISPYPNEFENKVFR

-779 TQIDYDREIALV
+779 TQIDYDREIALT

-810 DIKPRHGEFS
+810 DIKQRHAEFA

-839 CLSIAKGRGVESVM
+839 CLSIAKGRGIESVM
-853 GVVLTENTQML
+853 GFVLAENTQML
-864 TLGRK
+864 ALGRK
-869 LGFKIARVPC
+869 LGFKISRVSGA
-879 TSEYELTIN
+879 SEYELTIN
-888 LKDAAKIT
+888 FKEAEK
-896 V
+896 

>member
-6 LDRMFSPKSI
+6 LDRMFRPNSI
-16 AVIGAHQKPDS
+16 AVIGARQKPDS
-27 IVDVMMR
+27 IGAIMMR
-34 NLKEGGFG
+34 NLKDGGFG

-48 NPHRSQIMGYNAFSS
+48 NPRRSQILGYKVFCS
-63 VDAIPSPVDLGIIAT
+63 VEAIPSQVDLGIIAT
-78 DIADAPGIVE
+78 DITDAPGIVE
-88 SCGTAGMGGVVIVS
+88 ACGIAGMGGVVIVS

-108 GAKGR
+108 GVKGR
-113 EIETA
+113 EIENA
-118 IRQKAEAF
+118 IRQKAASY

-141 RTFLNASLSHRMPIP
+141 RSFLNASLSQRMPIP

-178 DQIGFSHV
+178 DQRRSAFGGFSHV

-214 MYVECLSHFRYFMS
+214 MYIEYLSHFRNFMS
-228 AARAVSRV
+228 AARAVSRI

-247 QSGAI
+247 PSGAI
-252 AAACHTGA
+252 AAASHIGA
-260 VAGVDAIYD
+260 VAGDDAIYD
-269 AAFKRAGIVRVKT
+269 AAFKRAGIVRVRT

-295 QPPPA
+295 QQPPA
-300 GAGLAIITNAGGP
+300 APGLAIITNAGGP

-325 QAPAVLSSET
+325 QSPAALSSET
-335 FQKLDQVLPAYWSR
+335 LQKLDQVLPAYWSR

-371 LNAPEVNG
+371 LNAPEVSG
-379 VLVLFSPLAMSEPVR
+379 VLVLFSPLAMSEPTQ
-394 IAASLSAYLQ
+394 IAESLSTCLQ
-404 DKPKSV
+404 DKSKSV

-416 GESVKPA
+416 GDSVAPA
-423 RLIFNRASI
+423 RLIFNRAGI

-471 NRDKARSL
+471 NRGKGRSL
-479 VEAHIQSCCHEMT
+479 VEDQIQSGRDEMT
-492 EIESK
+492 ETESK
-497 DLLAAY
+497 ALLAAY
-503 GIPVNPALFAASE
+503 GIPVNP
-516 DEAVQKAIET
+516 V
-526 GFPLALKIFPSA
+526 LA
-538 ISHKSD
+538 
-544 PNGIHL
+544 
-550 NIQNPLEVRLA
+550 Q
-561 FQNLMASAKSFHPL
+561 
-575 PGIQGITHQPML
+575 
-587 NLPHHELK
+587 PHHELK
-595 ISAKKDPDFGPVL
+595 IGVKKDPDFGPVL
-608 MFGTG
+608 VLGTG
-613 GDMFDVFKDHAF
+613 GYLCEVFRDHAF

-635 RILIEETQISK
+635 RILIEETKIGK
-646 LLKGFRNLPSARIE
+646 LLGGFRNLPSACIE

-677 HIEELDINPLFL
+677 HIEELEINPLFL
-689 GDTWASAVDAR
+689 GDSWASAVDAR
-700 VIVGPSSTPSPLHL
+700 VIVKPSSTPSPLHL
-714 VISPYPNEFEKKVFR
+714 VISPYPNEFENKVFR
-729 EGFGE
+729 EDFGE

-796 EGEEKMLGVARVIL
+796 EGEEKMLGVSRVIL
-810 DIKPRHGEFS
+810 DIKKSHAEFA

-839 CLSIAKGRGVESVM
+839 CLLIAKGRGIENVM
-853 GVVLTENTQML
+853 GVVLAENKQML
-864 TLGRK
+864 ALGKK
-869 LGFKIARVPC
+869 LGFKIARVPGSC
-879 TSEYELTIN
+879 EYELTIN
-888 LKDAAKIT
+888 FKDAANLT

>member
-6 LDRMFSPKSI
+6 LDRMFNPESI
-16 AVIGAHQKPDS
+16 AVIGARQKPDS
-27 IVDVMMR
+27 MGAVMMR
-34 NLKEGGFG
+34 NLKDGGFG

-48 NPHRSQIMGYNAFSS
+48 NPRHSQIMGYMAFAS
-63 VDAIPSPVDLGIIAT
+63 VEAIPVPVDLAVIAT
-78 DIADAPGIVE
+78 DITDAPGIVE
-88 SCGTAGMGGVVIVS
+88 ACGIAGMGGVVIVS
-102 AGGKET
+102 AGGKEA

-113 EIETA
+113 QIEAEIRKRA
-118 IRQKAEAF
+118 QPY

-141 RTFLNASLSHRMPIP
+141 RMFLNASMSHRMPIP
-156 GKTAFIS
+156 GNTAFIS
-163 QSGAICSSILDLSTT
+163 QSGAICASILDLSTT
-178 DQIGFSHV
+178 EQRRSASVGFSHV

-200 IDYLGSDPYVGSIV
+200 IDYLGSAPYVSSII
-214 MYVECLSHFRYFMS
+214 MYVECLSHFRNFMS

-247 QSGAI
+247 LSGAI
-252 AAACHTGA
+252 AAASHTGA
-260 VAGVDAIYD
+260 NTGVDAIYD

-295 QPPPA
+295 QPTPA
-300 GAGLAIITNAGGP
+300 GTGLAIITNAGGP
-313 GVMAVDMLQDYG
+313 GVMAVDMLQDHG
-325 QAPAVLSSET
+325 QTPAALSSDT
-335 FQKLDQVLPAYWSR
+335 LLKLDQVLPAYWSR

-371 LNAPEVNG
+371 MNAPEISG
-379 VLVLFSPLAMSEPVR
+379 VVVLFSPIAMSDATR
-394 IAASLSAYLQ
+394 IAESLSAYLQ

-416 GESVKPA
+416 GESVATA
-423 RLIFNRASI
+423 RLVFNRSGI

-479 VEAHIQSCCHEMT
+479 IEAHISSGYHEMSAT
-492 EIESK
+492 ESK
-497 DLLAAY
+497 ALLAAY
-503 GIPVNPALFAASE
+503 GIPVTSAL
-516 DEAVQKAIET
+516 T
-526 GFPLALKIFPSA
+526 
-538 ISHKSD
+538 
-544 PNGIHL
+544 
-550 NIQNPLEVRLA
+550 
-561 FQNLMASAKSFHPL
+561 
-575 PGIQGITHQPML
+575 
-587 NLPHHELK
+587 LPHHELK

-608 MFGTG
+608 VLGTG
-613 GDMFDVFKDHAF
+613 GNLSEVFGDQVF

-635 RILIEETQISK
+635 RMLIEETKISR
-646 LLKGFRNLPSARIE
+646 LFGGFRDLPSVNIE
-660 LLEEILMRVSQL
+660 LLEEILMRVSQI

-677 HIEELDINPLFL
+677 HIEEIVINPLFL
-689 GDTWASAVDAR
+689 GDGWACAEDAGIVIKASA
-700 VIVGPSSTPSPLHL
+700 TPSPLHL
-714 VISPYPNEFEKKVFR
+714 VISPYPNEHENKVFR

-796 EGEEKMLGVARVIL
+796 SGEEKMLGVARVIR
-810 DIKPRHGEFS
+810 DIKQSHAEFA

-839 CLSIAKGRGVESVM
+839 CLSIAKGRGIESVM
-853 GVVLTENTQML
+853 GVVLAENTQML
-864 TLGRK
+864 ALGRK
-869 LGFKIARVPC
+869 LGFKISRVSGG
-879 TSEYELTIN
+879 SEYELTIN
-888 LKDAAKIT
+888 FKETEKTAA
-896 V
+896 

>member
-6 LDRMFSPKSI
+6 LDRMFRPKSI
-16 AVIGAHQKPDS
+16 AVIGARQKADS
-27 IVDVMMR
+27 IGAIMMR

-48 NPHRSQIMGYNAFSS
+48 NPRRSHIMGYKAFSS

-78 DIADAPGIVE
+78 DITAAPGIVE
-88 SCGTAGMGGVVIVS
+88 ACGNVGMGGVVIVS

-108 GAKGR
+108 GVKGR
-113 EIETA
+113 KTEAA
-118 IRQKAEAF
+118 IRKKAEAF

-141 RTFLNASLSHRMPIP
+141 RSFLNASLFHRMQDVSSGP

-163 QSGAICSSILDLSTT
+163 QSGGICSSILDLSVT
-178 DQIGFSHV
+178 DRIGFSHV
-186 VSLGSMLDV
+186 ISLGSMLDV
-195 DFGDV
+195 NFGDV

-214 MYVECLSHFRYFMS
+214 MYVECLSHLRNFMS

-236 KPIIAL
+236 KPIIAI
-242 KSGRT
+242 KAGRT
-247 QSGAI
+247 PSGAV
-252 AAACHTGA
+252 AAASHTGA

-295 QPPPA
+295 QPQPA
-300 GAGLAIITNAGGP
+300 GPGLAIITNAGGP

-325 QAPAVLSSET
+325 LAPAVLSSET
-335 FQKLDQVLPAYWSR
+335 LQKLGQVLPAYWSR
-349 SNPVDIMGDAS
+349 SNPVDILGNAT

-371 LNAPEVNG
+371 LNAPEVSG

-394 IAASLSAYLQ
+394 IAESLSTYFQ
-404 DKPKSV
+404 DKTKSI

-416 GESVKPA
+416 GESVEPA
-423 RLIFNRASI
+423 RLIFNRAGI

-471 NRDKARSL
+471 NRDKARCI
-479 VEAHIQSCCHEMT
+479 VEAHIQSGRHEMT

-503 GIPVNPALFAASE
+503 GIPVNP
-516 DEAVQKAIET
+516 VPT
-526 GFPLALKIFPSA
+526 
-538 ISHKSD
+538 
-544 PNGIHL
+544 
-550 NIQNPLEVRLA
+550 
-561 FQNLMASAKSFHPL
+561 
-575 PGIQGITHQPML
+575 
-587 NLPHHELK
+587 LPHHELM
-595 ISAKKDPDFGPVL
+595 IGAKKDPDFGPVL
-608 MFGTG
+608 VFGTG
-613 GDMFDVFKDHAF
+613 GNLTDLFKDHAF

-635 RILIEETQISK
+635 RLLIEETQISK
-646 LLKGFRNLPSARIE
+646 VLGGCRNRPSACRE

-672 VTDIE
+672 ITDIE
-677 HIEELDINPLFL
+677 HIEALDINPLFL
-689 GDTWASAVDAR
+689 GDTWASVADAR
-700 VIVGPSSTPSPLHL
+700 VIVMPSSTPSPLHL
-714 VISPYPNEFEKKVFR
+714 IISPYPNEFENKVFR

-757 RSIYMRFFTPLRS
+757 HSIYMRFFTPLRS
-770 FQNSMLVRF
+770 FQHSMLVRF

-796 EGEEKMLGVARVIL
+796 DGEEKMLGVARVIL
-810 DIKPRHGEFS
+810 DIKQRHGEFA

-827 QGKGIGAELLSQ
+827 HGKGIGAELLSQ
-839 CLSIAKGRGVESVM
+839 CLSIAKGRGIESVM

-864 TLGRK
+864 ALGKK
-869 LGFKIARVPC
+869 LGFKIARVPDA
-879 TSEYELTIN
+879 SEYELTIN
-888 LKDAAKIT
+888 FKDAAKIT
-896 V
+896 A

>member
-1 MGIHN
+1 MSIHN
-6 LDRMFSPKSI
+6 LDRMFRPKSI
-16 AVIGAHQKPDS
+16 AVIGARQKPNS
-27 IVDVMMR
+27 IGAIIMR
-34 NLKEGGFG
+34 NLKEGGFD

-48 NPHRSQIMGYNAFSS
+48 NPRHTQIMGYKAFSS
-63 VDAIPSPVDLGIIAT
+63 VDAISSPVDLGIIVT

-88 SCGTAGMGGVVIVS
+88 SCGAAGMGGVVIIS
-102 AGGKET
+102 AGGKES
-108 GAKGR
+108 GAKGK
-113 EIETA
+113 EIEA
-118 IRQKAEAF
+118 VIRQKAEVF

-141 RTFLNASLSHRMPIP
+141 RTFLNASMSHRMPIP

-178 DQIGFSHV
+178 DQRRSASVGFSHV

-195 DFGDV
+195 DFGDM

-214 MYVECLSHFRYFMS
+214 MYVECLSHFRNFMS

-252 AAACHTGA
+252 AAAYHTGA

-282 FEELFDCSELLAK
+282 FEELFDCSELLTK
-295 QPPPA
+295 QPQPA
-300 GAGLAIITNAGGP
+300 DIGLAIITNAGGP

-371 LNAPEVNG
+371 LNAPEVSG

-394 IAASLSAYLQ
+394 IAESLSTYLQ
-404 DKPKSV
+404 DKTKSV

-416 GESVKPA
+416 GESVEPA
-423 RLIFNRASI
+423 RHIFNRASI

-471 NRDKARSL
+471 NRDKAKSL
-479 VEAHIQSCCHEMT
+479 VESLIQSGRNEMT
-492 EIESK
+492 ETESK
-497 DLLAAY
+497 ELLAAY
-503 GIPVNPALFAASE
+503 GIPVGPAP
-516 DEAVQKAIET
+516 
-526 GFPLALKIFPSA
+526 PLA
-538 ISHKSD
+538 
-544 PNGIHL
+544 
-550 NIQNPLEVRLA
+550 
-561 FQNLMASAKSFHPL
+561 
-575 PGIQGITHQPML
+575 
-587 NLPHHELK
+587 HHELK
-595 ISAKKDPDFGPVL
+595 IGAKKDPDFGPL
-608 MFGTG
+608 LIFGTG
-613 GDMFDVFKDHAF
+613 GKMSDVFKDYAF

-635 RILIEETQISK
+635 RILIDETKISK
-646 LLKGFRNLPSARIE
+646 LLGEVRNPPSPSIE

-689 GDTWASAVDAR
+689 GDTWASAVNAK
-700 VIVGPSSTPSPLHL
+700 VIVVPSSTPSPLHL
-714 VISPYPNEFEKKVFR
+714 VISPYPNEFENKVFR

-810 DIKPRHGEFS
+810 DIKQHHGEFA

-839 CLSIAKGRGVESVM
+839 CLSIAKERGIESVM

-864 TLGRK
+864 ALGRK

-888 LKDAAKIT
+888 FKDATRMIA
-896 V
+896 

>member
-1 MGIHN
+1 LAIHN
-6 LDRMFSPKSI
+6 LDRMFRPESI
-16 AVIGAHQKPDS
+16 AVIGARQKPDS
-27 IVDVMMR
+27 IGAIMMR

-48 NPHRSQIMGYNAFSS
+48 NPRRSQILGYKAFGS
-63 VDAIPSPVDLGIIAT
+63 VEAIPFPVDLGIIAT
-78 DIADAPGIVE
+78 DITEAPGIVE
-88 SCGTAGMGGVVIVS
+88 ACGIAGMGGVVIVS

-108 GAKGR
+108 GVKGI
-113 EIETA
+113 EIESA
-118 IRQKAEAF
+118 IRQKAEPY

-141 RTFLNASLSHRMPIP
+141 RTFLNASMSHRMPIP

-163 QSGAICSSILDLSTT
+163 QSGAICSSILDLSTS
-178 DQIGFSHV
+178 DQRRSASVGFSHV

-214 MYVECLSHFRYFMS
+214 MYIECLSHFRNFMS

-247 QSGAI
+247 KSGAI
-252 AAACHTGA
+252 AAASHTGA

-269 AAFKRAGIVRVKT
+269 AAFKRAGIVRVRT
-282 FEELFDCSELLAK
+282 FEELFDCSELLTK

-300 GAGLAIITNAGGP
+300 SPGLAIISNAGGP

-325 QAPAVLSSET
+325 QEPAALSSET
-335 FQKLDQVLPAYWSR
+335 LQKLDQVLPAYWSR
-349 SNPVDIMGDAS
+349 SNPVDIMGDAR

-371 LNAPEVNG
+371 LNAPEVSG
-379 VLVLFSPLAMSEPVR
+379 VLVLFSPLAMSEPTQ
-394 IAASLSAYLQ
+394 IAESLSAYLQ

-410 ITSWMG
+410 ITSWLG
-416 GESVKPA
+416 GESIAPA
-423 RLIFNRASI
+423 RLIFNRAGI

-463 KFHRRLEF
+463 KFHRMLEF
-471 NRDKARSL
+471 NRDTARSL
-479 VEAHIQSCCHEMT
+479 VEAQIQSGRDEMT
-492 EIESK
+492 GTESK

-503 GIPVNPALFAASE
+503 GIPVNPVL
-516 DEAVQKAIET
+516 T
-526 GFPLALKIFPSA
+526 
-538 ISHKSD
+538 
-544 PNGIHL
+544 
-550 NIQNPLEVRLA
+550 
-561 FQNLMASAKSFHPL
+561 
-575 PGIQGITHQPML
+575 
-587 NLPHHELK
+587 LPHHELK
-595 ISAKKDPDFGPVL
+595 IGANKDPDFGPILV
-608 MFGTG
+608 FGTG
-613 GDMFDVFKDHAF
+613 GDLSDVFRDHAF

-635 RILIEETQISK
+635 RILIEETKISK
-646 LLKGFRNLPSARIE
+646 FFAGSRNMPSACIE

-689 GDTWASAVDAR
+689 GDSWASAVDAR
-700 VIVGPSSTPSPLHL
+700 VIVKPSSTPSPLHL
-714 VISPYPNEFEKKVFR
+714 VISPYPNEFENKVFR

-791 AIQEI
+791 AIQEF
-796 EGEEKMLGVARVIL
+796 EGEEKMLGVSRVIQ
-810 DIKPRHGEFS
+810 DIKQNHAEFA

-839 CLSIAKGRGVESVM
+839 CLSIAKGRGIENVM
-853 GVVLTENTQML
+853 GVVLTENKQML
-864 TLGRK
+864 ALGRK
-869 LGFKIARVPC
+869 LGFKIARVPGS
-879 TSEYELTIN
+879 SEYELTIN
-888 LKDAAKIT
+888 FKDAAKMT

>member
-6 LDRMFSPKSI
+6 LDRMFRPKSI
-16 AVIGAHQKPDS
+16 AVIGARQKPDS
-27 IVDVMMR
+27 IGAILMR

-48 NPHRSQIMGYNAFSS
+48 NPRHSQIMGYKTFASIA
-63 VDAIPSPVDLGIIAT
+63 AIPSPADLGIIAV
-78 DIADAPGIVE
+78 DISKVPEIIDE
-88 SCGTAGMGGVVIVS
+88 CCDAGMGGVVIIS
-102 AGGKET
+102 PGGKET

-113 EIETA
+113 EIEAA
-118 IRQKAEAF
+118 IHRKAEAF

-141 RTFLNASLSHRMPIP
+141 RIFLNASVSGRMPIL

-163 QSGAICSSILDLSTT
+163 QSGAICSSILDLSST
-178 DQIGFSHV
+178 DRIGFSHV

-195 DFGDV
+195 DFGDM
-200 IDYLGSDPYVGSIV
+200 IDYLGGDPYVGSIV
-214 MYVECLSHFRYFMS
+214 MYVECLSHFRNFMS

-247 QSGAI
+247 QSGAL
-252 AAACHTGA
+252 AAASHTGA
-260 VAGVDAIYD
+260 AAGVDAIYD

-282 FEELFDCSELLAK
+282 FEELFDCSELLSK
-295 QPPPA
+295 QPTPA
-300 GAGLAIITNAGGP
+300 GTGLAIITNAGGP
-313 GVMAVDMLQDYG
+313 GVMAVDMLQDHG
-325 QAPAVLSSET
+325 QAPAVLSPET
-335 FQKLDQVLPAYWSR
+335 LEKLDQVLPAYWSR

-360 PERYLKAVDIC
+360 PERYLNAVDIC
-371 LNAPEVNG
+371 LNAPEVSG
-379 VLVLFSPLAMSEPVR
+379 VLILFSPLAMSEPIR
-394 IAASLSAYLQ
+394 IAESLSTYLQ
-404 DKPKSV
+404 DKPKSI

-416 GESVKPA
+416 GECVEPA
-423 RLIFNRASI
+423 RLIFSRAGI

-471 NRDKARSL
+471 NRDKARCQ
-479 VEAHIQSCCHEMT
+479 VEAHIHNGRYEMT
-492 EIESK
+492 DVESK
-497 DLLAAY
+497 AILDAY
-503 GIPVNPALFAASE
+503 GIPVDAA
-516 DEAVQKAIET
+516 
-526 GFPLALKIFPSA
+526 P
-538 ISHKSD
+538 
-544 PNGIHL
+544 
-550 NIQNPLEVRLA
+550 R
-561 FQNLMASAKSFHPL
+561 
-575 PGIQGITHQPML
+575 
-587 NLPHHELK
+587 LPHHELK
-595 ISAKKDPDFGPVL
+595 IGARKDPDFGPVL
-608 MFGTG
+608 EFGNG
-613 GDMFDVFKDHAF
+613 GNLSEVFRDHAF

-635 RILIEETQISK
+635 RMLIDETRISR
-646 LLKGFRNLPSARIE
+646 LLGGFRDLPSARME

-689 GDTWASAVDAR
+689 GDTWASAVNAR
-700 VIVGPSSTPSPLHL
+700 VIIKPSSTPSPLHL
-714 VISPYPNEFEKKVFR
+714 VISPYPNEFEYNVFR

-734 LLIRPIRPEDAPL
+734 LQIRPIRPEDAPL
-747 LLSLYESLSP
+747 LLSLFESLSP

-796 EGEEKMLGVARVIL
+796 KGEEKMLGVARVIL
-810 DIKPRHGEFS
+810 DMKQSHAEFA

-827 QGKGIGAELLSQ
+827 QGKGIGAELLSR
-839 CLSIAKGRGVESVM
+839 CLSIAKGRGTESVM
-853 GVVLTENTQML
+853 GIVLAENTQML
-864 TLGRK
+864 ALGRK
-869 LGFKIARVPC
+869 LGFKIARMPG

-888 LKDAAKIT
+888 FKGAAKMT
-896 V
+896 A

>member
-6 LDRMFSPKSI
+6 LDRMFRPKSI
-16 AVIGAHQKPDS
+16 AVIGARRKPDS
-27 IVDVMMR
+27 MGAVMMR
-34 NLKEGGFG
+34 NLIEGGFA

-48 NPHRSQIMGYNAFSS
+48 NPRRSHIMEYLAYKS

-78 DIADAPGIVE
+78 DITDAPGIVE
-88 SCGTAGMGGVVIVS
+88 ACGAAGMAGVVIVS
-102 AGGKET
+102 AGGKEI

-113 EIETA
+113 KIEA
-118 IRQKAEAF
+118 SILKKAAAF

-141 RTFLNASLSHRMPIP
+141 RSFLNASMFHRMPIT

-163 QSGAICSSILDLSTT
+163 QSGGICSSILDLSIS
-178 DQIGFSHV
+178 DRIGFSHV
-186 VSLGSMLDV
+186 VNLGSMLDV
-195 DFGDV
+195 DFGDA

-214 MYVECLSHFRYFMS
+214 MYVESLCHVRKFMS

-242 KSGRT
+242 KAGRT
-247 QSGAI
+247 QSGAV
-252 AAACHTGA
+252 AAASHTGA

-282 FEELFDCSELLAK
+282 FEELFDCSEFLSR
-295 QPPPA
+295 QPQPV
-300 GAGLAIITNAGGP
+300 GTDIAIITNAGGP
-313 GVMAVDMLQDYG
+313 GVMSVDVLQDYG
-325 QAPAVLSSET
+325 QTPAVLSSET
-335 FQKLDQVLPAYWSR
+335 LHKLDQALPAYWSR
-349 SNPVDIMGDAS
+349 SNPVDIMGDAT

-371 LNAPEVNG
+371 LNAPEVSG
-379 VLVLFSPLAMSEPVR
+379 VIVLFSPLAMSEPVR
-394 IAASLSAYLQ
+394 IAEALSAYLQ
-404 DKPKSV
+404 DKPKSI

-416 GESVKPA
+416 GESVRPA
-423 RLIFNRASI
+423 RLIFNRAGI

-463 KFHRRLEF
+463 KCHRRLEF
-471 NRDKARSL
+471 NRDKARVL
-479 VEAHIQSCCHEMT
+479 VESVIQNSRHEMT
-492 EIESK
+492 GIESK

-503 GIPVNPALFAASE
+503 GIPVNPAPF
-516 DEAVQKAIET
+516 
-526 GFPLALKIFPSA
+526 
-538 ISHKSD
+538 
-544 PNGIHL
+544 
-550 NIQNPLEVRLA
+550 
-561 FQNLMASAKSFHPL
+561 
-575 PGIQGITHQPML
+575 
-587 NLPHHELK
+587 LPHHELK
-595 ISAKKDPDFGPVL
+595 IAAKKDPDFGPVL
-608 MFGTG
+608 VFGAG
-613 GDMFDVFKDHAF
+613 GNLSEIFRDQAF

-635 RILIEETQISK
+635 GLFIRETRISEFLG
-646 LLKGFRNLPSARIE
+646 GFRNLPSVCME

-677 HIEELDINPLFL
+677 HIAELDINPLFL
-689 GDTWASAVDAR
+689 GDSWASVVKAR
-700 VIVGPSSTPSPLHL
+700 VIVRFSSTPPPLHL
-714 VISPYPNEFEKKVFR
+714 IISPYPNEFENKVFR

-757 RSIYMRFFTPLRS
+757 RSIYMRFFTPLKS
-770 FQNSMLVRF
+770 FQHSMLVRF

-796 EGEEKMLGVARVIL
+796 EGTEKMLGVARVIL
-810 DIKPRHGEFS
+810 DIKQRHGEFA

-839 CLSIAKGRGVESVM
+839 CLSIAKGRGIESVM
-853 GVVLTENTQML
+853 GVVMTENTQML
-864 TLGRK
+864 ALGRK
-869 LGFKIARVPC
+869 LGFKITRIPDA
-879 TSEYELTIN
+879 SEYELTIN
-888 LKDAAKIT
+888 FKEAARKT
-896 V
+896 E

>member
-6 LDRMFSPKSI
+6 LDRMFRPKSI
-16 AVIGAHQKPDS
+16 AVIGARQKPDS
-27 IVDVMMR
+27 IGAIMMR

-48 NPHRSQIMGYNAFSS
+48 NPRRSQIMGYKAFSS
-63 VDAIPSPVDLGIIAT
+63 ISAIPSPVDLGIIVT
-78 DIADAPGIVE
+78 DIADAAEIIE
-88 SCGTAGMGGVVIVS
+88 ACGTAGMGGVVLVS

-113 EIETA
+113 EIEAA
-118 IRQKAEAF
+118 IRLKAEVY

-141 RTFLNASLSHRMPIP
+141 RMFLNASMSHRMPIP

-163 QSGAICSSILDLSTT
+163 QSGSICSSILDLSTT
-178 DQIGFSHV
+178 DQGRSASVGFSHV
-186 VSLGSMLDV
+186 ISLGSMLDV
-195 DFGDV
+195 NFGDV
-200 IDYLGSDPYVGSIV
+200 IDYLGNDPSVGSIV
-214 MYVECLSHFRYFMS
+214 MYVECLSHFRSFMS

-247 QSGAI
+247 QFGAI
-252 AAACHTGA
+252 AAASHTGA
-260 VAGVDAIYD
+260 AAGVDAIYD

-282 FEELFDCSELLAK
+282 FEELFDCAELLAK

-325 QAPAVLSSET
+325 QAPAVLSAET

-349 SNPVDIMGDAS
+349 SNPVDIMGDAG
-360 PERYLKAVDIC
+360 PECYLKAVDIC
-371 LNAPEVNG
+371 LNAPEVSG
-379 VLVLFSPLAMSEPVR
+379 VLILFSPFAMSEPLR
-394 IAASLSAYLQ
+394 TAESLSAYLQ
-404 DKPKSV
+404 DKPKSI
-410 ITSWMG
+410 ITSWIG
-416 GESVKPA
+416 GESVAPA
-423 RLIFNRASI
+423 RLIFNRAGI

-471 NRDKARSL
+471 NREKARSL
-479 VEAHIQSCCHEMT
+479 VESLMQSGRSEMT
-492 EIESK
+492 DIESK
-497 DLLAAY
+497 ALLAAY
-503 GIPVNPALFAASE
+503 GIPVNP
-516 DEAVQKAIET
+516 VPT
-526 GFPLALKIFPSA
+526 
-538 ISHKSD
+538 
-544 PNGIHL
+544 
-550 NIQNPLEVRLA
+550 
-561 FQNLMASAKSFHPL
+561 
-575 PGIQGITHQPML
+575 
-587 NLPHHELK
+587 LPHHELK
-595 ISAKKDPDFGPVL
+595 IGANKDPDFGPVL
-608 MFGTG
+608 VFGTG
-613 GDMFDVFKDHAF
+613 GDLSEVFRDHAF

-646 LLKGFRNLPSARIE
+646 LLGGFRNLPPANID

-689 GDTWASAVDAR
+689 GDSWASAVGAR
-700 VIVGPSSTPSPLHL
+700 VLVKPSSTPSPLHL
-714 VISPYPNEFEKKVFR
+714 VISPYPNEFENKVFR

-796 EGEEKMLGVARVIL
+796 DEEEKMLGVARVII
-810 DIKPRHGEFS
+810 DIKQRHGEFA

-839 CLSIAKGRGVESVM
+839 CLSISKGRGIESVM

-864 TLGRK
+864 ALGKK

-879 TSEYELTIN
+879 ASEYELTIN
-888 LKDAAKIT
+888 FKDAAKMT